1 MTTERSLILR
11 KLKVQFSFFKYSNKL
26 VISWLLKRYVVV
38 TNVFHLCANHMI
50 LSFHLYLGH
59 TCTCAMHSICVY
71 KKQDILN
78 YTWTSGTVHALHFI
92 GVKRKNAKG
101 IAGSLR
107 VKILIFYYF
116 HFREQPHI
124 EVLNSLDEG

>member
-1 MTTERSLILR
+1 MVVEKICRRHKRFSLMCKSYDIIIPFVSWTRDIYNIIIIL
-11 KLKVQFSFFKYSNKL
+11 
-26 VISWLLKRYVVV
+26 LL
-38 TNVFHLCANHMI
+38 FMSL
-50 LSFHLYLGH
+50 LGH

-71 KKQDILN
+71 KKQEILN

-124 EVLNSLDEG
+124 